1 MAAETQTKIR
11 RSGSRRKQRRIAAD
25 AFLLWGVL
33 ALAVFA
39 FIFTLGTALNLP
51 MPLVK
56 DAADAAQPGSPPL
69 GPAMRGRPMRMTA
82 FDAALAKEK
91 MDKNNDGKCDVCGMP
106 VEQCIGAGMLECTMD
121 PKAKIGLLGSAH
133 HHAGFAWFKD
143 GQLVVPGPEAYAKS
157 MFIHVEPEQD
167 PAKTGRILH
176 IHATGVPLTLFFD
189 SVGAAT
195 APYRLFVN
203 GQAADLDTYAPK
215 DGDRILVTTSGE
227 ERLAEE
233 LGAVPDASGA

>member
-1 MAAETQTKIR
+1 MAEKTPVKIR

-25 AFLLWGVL
+25 AVLLWGVL
-33 ALAVFA
+33 VLAVSA
-39 FIFTLGTALNLP
+39 FIFTLGTALDVP
-51 MPLVK
+51 MPFV
-56 DAADAAQPGSPPL
+56 ADTARPE
-69 GPAMRGRPMRMTA
+69 PAPKTSADSHQQMRMTA

-91 MDKNNDGKCDVCGMP
+91 RDKNNDGKCDVCGMP
-106 VEQCIGAGMLECTMD
+106 VEECIEAGMLECTMG
-121 PKAKIGLLGSAH
+121 PGATIGLLGSAH

-143 GQLVVPGPEAYAKS
+143 GQLYVPGPEAYAKS
-157 MFIHVEPEQD
+157 MFIHVETERD

-176 IHATGVPLTLFFD
+176 VHATGVPLKLFFD
-189 SVGAAT
+189 SVGVST

-233 LGAVPDASGA
+233 LGAVPDASRA